1 MKRIGMRW
9 GIGRSIEDEV
19 EERMIINKKIRKKIG
34 VIEEE
39 WSKEMVGRRDR
50 KEDSKF
56 IIMWDW
62 WKGKRKRERSKWRER
77 KINKIN

>member
-1 MKRIGMRW
+1 MRW

-50 KEDSKF
+50 K
-56 IIMWDW
+56 
-62 WKGKRKRERSKWRER
+62 
-77 KINKIN
+77 